1 MEALER
7 FLAQLEIERNVSP
20 NTLRAYRSDLQELL
34 AYAARDG
41 RRAEEV
47 DHRFLRRYIALL
59 NTKRYSRRTVARK
72 LSAARTFY
80 RFLLAGGAIE
90 TNPASLLSAPRA
102 ERLLPKALKPEVV
115 QALLSAPDPRRP
127 LGQRD
132 AAILETLYAGG
143 LRVGELVGLDVG
155 DADLRA
161 GELTVMGKGSKER
174 VVLVGS
180 CAVNALARYLA
191 EGRVR
196 LSKEKGCQALFLN
209 KSGERMST
217 NAVRN
222 LLSKYVAQVSASR
235 AVTPHVLRHTFATH
249 LLENGADLRA
259 VQELLGH
266 VDLSSTQIY
275 THLGAG
281 RLKQVHEQ
289 SHPRA

>member
-1 MEALER
+1 MELLDQ

-20 NTLRAYRSDLQELL
+20 NTLRAYGADLRELL
-34 AYAARDG
+34 EYAARDG
-41 RRAEEV
+41 REPDAV
-47 DHRFLRRYIALL
+47 DHRFLRRYMALL

-80 RFLLAGGAIE
+80 RYLLARGVVE
-90 TNPASLLSAPRA
+90 TNPASLLSAPRPD
-102 ERLLPKALKPEVV
+102 RLLPRALGVDAIA
-115 QALLSAPDPRRP
+115 ALLAAPDPSKP

-143 LRVGELVGLDVG
+143 LRVGELVGLDLAG
-155 DADLRA
+155 ADLA
-161 GELTVMGKGSKER
+161 AAELRVMGKGSKER
-174 VVLVGS
+174 VVLVGAK
-180 CAVNALARYLA
+180 AVAALRRYLSD
-191 EGRVR
+191 GRNR
-196 LSKEKGCQALFLN
+196 LSREKGCAALFLN
-209 KSGERMST
+209 KSGGRIST

-222 LLSKYVAQVSASR
+222 LLSKYVAMVSASK

-249 LLENGADLRA
+249 MLENGADLRA

-281 RLKQVHEQ
+281 RLKQVHER